1 MATAA
6 PETAPIVLWTMM
18 RAAALLVLATEALF
32 LWTRRREPA
41 LVHTSGQAFARLFWA
56 ATPAIL
62 LAGLALWCAAALA
75 QPEAAAQIAQLSS
88 R

>member
-6 PETAPIVLWTMM
+6 PETASIVLWTMM

-32 LWTRRREPA
+32 LWTRRREPEFA
-41 LVHTSGQAFARLFWA
+41 NTRGQSFARLFWA
-56 ATPAIL
+56 ATPAIV

-75 QPEAAAQIAQLSS
+75 QPDAAAQLAQLSS

>member
-6 PETAPIVLWTMM
+6 PETASIVLWTMM

-32 LWTRRREPA
+32 LWMRRREPA
-41 LVHTSGQAFARLFWA
+41 VAHTRGQAFARLFWA

-75 QPEAAAQIAQLSS
+75 QPDAAAQIAQLSS